1 MTKNKAPPK
10 ERTGLDNLTEQIDR
24 IWRGLNQ
31 KGYATRSK
39 YYDCTIRFCR
49 YYYEHWHGQKFA
61 NISGKHIRGYVEYMQ
76 NVKHYAPKT
85 ITAELSGIRF
95 YYNAAGGR
103 NNLPTNDTLGLEKNI
118 TGVIDRAWLPEEFI
132 SAVGLARSMNRED
145 VVIALKSCYSFGFRI
160 HEVCKLRV
168 EQIENAV
175 KYGEISVKGKGGQV
189 RAIPIETDRQKK
201 MITEL
206 LEYARKKGL
215 QPGQYFIS
223 NDKSIINEQFTNYN
237 NTFNQLEQM
246 APKFMGRQKDK
257 RESKSIDT
265 GKWISRK
272 PSIIGDQS
280 YIDDSTYKFIASTR
294 RINNFNSKPLIML
307 NYVKK
312 EPEKIIKPENLLEKP
327 LKIHMLLEA
336 INESPRKKKFS
347 TFKIFRRN
355 KENRGNRHSKLNKTS
370 PNQFS
375 VEKIQSEIESN
386 SNLLKDNKY

>member
-49 YYYEHWHGQKFA
+49 YYYEQWHGQKFA

-103 NNLPTNDTLGLEKNI
+103 NNLPTNDTLGLEKNV
-118 TGVIDRAWLPEEFI
+118 TGVIDRAWLPDEFI

-175 KYGEISVKGKGGQV
+175 KYGEISVKGKGGQL

-206 LEYARKKGL
+206 LEYTRKKGL

-223 NDKSIINEQFTNYN
+223 DSKKHGVEKEKKS
-237 NTFNQLEQM
+237 LENWL
-246 APKFMGRQKDK
+246 KNHQKDFL
-257 RESKSIDT
+257 DT
-265 GKWISRK
+265 ERTQKVKDGNKIRSDNLTWHGLR
-272 PSIIGDQS
+272 
-280 YIDDSTYKFIASTR
+280 YTYAQ
-294 RINNFNSKPLIML
+294 N
-307 NYVKK
+307 VQG
-312 EPEKIIKPENLLEKP
+312 LL
-327 LKIHMLLEA
+327 
-336 INESPRKKKFS
+336 
-347 TFKIFRRN
+347 
-355 KENRGNRHSKLNKTS
+355 SKLGYKN
-370 PNQFS
+370 
-375 VEKIQSEIESN
+375 VEKEVSRRLGHDRKQVTFTYLPQVRNHKSN
-386 SNLLKDNKY
+386 

>member
-49 YYYEHWHGQKFA
+49 YYYEQWHGQKFA

-103 NNLPTNDTLGLEKNI
+103 NTLPTNDTLGLEKNI
-118 TGVIDRAWLPEEFI
+118 TGVIDRAWLPDEVK
-132 SAVGLARSMNRED
+132 SAIGLARSMNRED

-168 EQIENAV
+168 EQIESAV

-206 LEYARKKGL
+206 LQYARKKGL

-223 NDKSIINEQFTNYN
+223 NDKKHGVEKEKKS
-237 NTFNQLEQM
+237 LENWL
-246 APKFMGRQKDK
+246 KNHQKDFL
-257 RESKSIDT
+257 DAD
-265 GKWISRK
+265 RK
-272 PSIIGDQS
+272 EKVKDGNKIRSNNLTWHGLR
-280 YIDDSTYKFIASTR
+280 YTYAQ
-294 RINNFNSKPLIML
+294 N
-307 NYVKK
+307 VQG
-312 EPEKIIKPENLLEKP
+312 LL
-327 LKIHMLLEA
+327 
-336 INESPRKKKFS
+336 
-347 TFKIFRRN
+347 T
-355 KENRGNRHSKLNKTS
+355 KLGYKN
-370 PNQFS
+370 
-375 VEKIQSEIESN
+375 VEKEVSRRLGHDRKQVTFTYLPQVRN
-386 SNLLKDNKY
+386 RKN